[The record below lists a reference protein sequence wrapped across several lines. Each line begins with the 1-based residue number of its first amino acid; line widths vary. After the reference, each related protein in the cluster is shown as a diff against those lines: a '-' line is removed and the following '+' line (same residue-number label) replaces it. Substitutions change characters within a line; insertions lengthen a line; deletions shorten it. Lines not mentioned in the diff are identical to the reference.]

1 MLRNLRPSRPSVSLC
16 LYEWPLL
23 TESCA
28 VFDVR
33 PRKTPST
40 AEPPRT
46 QVREPSRGGGGGP
59 SHLVERERESPSV
72 SPRRER
78 EREGERTEKEREREN
93 MKLT

>member
-1 MLRNLRPSRPSVSLC
+1 MFVRVAF
-16 LYEWPLL
+16 L

-46 QVREPSRGGGGGP
+46 QVREPSRGGGRERERALP
-59 SHLVERERESPSV
+59 SHLVEREREG
-72 SPRRER
+72 R
-78 EREGERTEKEREREN
+78 REGERTEKEREREN